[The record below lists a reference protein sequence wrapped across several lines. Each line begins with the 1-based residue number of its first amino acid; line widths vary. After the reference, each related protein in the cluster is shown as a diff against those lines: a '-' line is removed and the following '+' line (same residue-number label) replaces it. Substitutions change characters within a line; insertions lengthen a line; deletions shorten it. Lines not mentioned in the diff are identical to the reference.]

1 MHNETKQRVA
11 IKIMDKREIR
21 DQDFTSQVRREIYIM
36 RSLVHKHIVRLHEVL
51 TSDTRLYIVMELVT
65 GGELFDRIE
74 HGRIPEDLARKYFQ
88 QLVDG
93 VDFCHKRGVAH
104 RDLKPENL
112 LIDEDGDIKI
122 TDFGFSSMK
131 GRDVNA
137 GLLYTQ
143 CGTPDYCAPE
153 IIDSA
158 KEGYNGAKVDAW
170 SSGIILYA
178 LLTGRLPFQ
187 EQDTEKLYDLILA
200 CRVHYPSQISPEARD
215 LLEHLLVRDPS
226 KRFDFQK
233 VKRHPWFLLNYE
245 GDDAKLIKKRP
256 FFIKAQ
262 KEASGSNPTSPVTT
276 EVDPTPTVIPHPPPV
291 AMDSMFLQPSAN
303 NSYDQHL
310 DGQYMSSSLRM
321 PVAAPAEPS
330 NEVGDPQ
337 QQHFPGQQHDAISR
351 NTGRPIHPAQKSRD
365 EHHGNFYKP
374 TSPANEIDAHIRAAT
389 PPTHA
394 IFTRVEDRPATP
406 AKRQTS
412 EKTAAAFKAAQA
424 AAAKHATP
432 LPASGPLPLPLPI
445 PPVSPGFGAQSQP
458 QNRLSPNGTTS
469 SAQYLT
475 SEPKQSRGGGQD
487 ETGVSH
493 FPNNVEN
500 SRHGHDDSSS
510 EQDSIEDYEEKPAPR
525 LELPTEHFDRLRL
538 TTQGRSQ
545 QVPSSLPKQRHRS
558 DLGFP
563 AASDGPRLGSPNAV
577 DNGSAS
583 LSSVQLQRRMF
594 TREATS
600 NNFDPRAL
608 RMQLSS
614 EVPSSPPVVY
624 SPGGYDRYRSVSPGF
639 NASIG
644 LIPDSGPNGSVQPG
658 ISGFASPWQMNGNG
672 YSSSRDDGASSG
684 GSSIQADI
692 VARHLWNMVC
702 KLRGT
707 DKPADRKLSEDL
719 RADFRL
725 MLSEMNQMTRYE
737 DVANIFTNFLSLFET
752 LGLSDGPASSPN
764 FKNQNRSRGTS
775 DMGEEYEDSGIVGS
789 RDELSTNGDVRASVT
804 RRMGTDVSLED
815 VRCAMARR
823 TGTDMS
829 SEEEPVSWSPV
840 LAESSRHQSD
850 LARRRNISDL
860 LNRMLKRTT
869 RPFESEHGERPAFG
883 VDEDEPT
890 STADLVEL
898 QRLMREHHGGREDS
912 SIADDLLKLMGS
924 DNDNGNATSFGIGLS
939 SSGQTTRSGDSFGQM
954 RYQGS
959 AGGNIVSGNRPNT
972 PLRNASGSNVPLPS
986 EYRPG
991 RFHEANSI
999 SGRSNSIR
1007 HGQNGFG
1014 CVRNDSEGNSIGVPV
1029 LESQDRS
1036 NMASSM
1042 GMHNVAYYGSDK
1054 KNGVA
1059 NKLRCA
1065 LQTMKVKNQ
1074 RLGERHAQFRSTLPP
1089 DVIMRLLGRIL
1100 MEMRA
1105 EVSIK
1110 KETKRKMKCKVALS
1124 SNSVLV
1130 AGIELT
1136 SAEEGVTLVAFRR
1149 SRQDKGRTDTESFH
1163 SFFEK
1168 VRKKFVEEAKVS
1180 YSSGRGAYA
1189 GHGRRRNGHGDMTM
1203 RHISDSAGYLPV
1215 S

>member
-112 LIDEDGDIKI
+112 LIDDNGDIKI

-178 LLTGRLPFQ
+178 LLAGRLPFQ

-200 CRVHYPSQISPEARD
+200 CKVHYPPQISPEARD

-245 GDDAKLIKKRP
+245 GDDAKLVKKRP

-262 KEASGSNPTSPVTT
+262 KEASGSNPSSPVTT
-276 EVDPTPTVIPHPPPV
+276 EVDPLPAIVPSPSPL
-291 AMDSMFLQPSAN
+291 AADSAFLQTPANSSFDQPS
-303 NSYDQHL
+303 DTQPI
-310 DGQYMSSSLRM
+310 SSSLRV
-321 PVAAPAEPS
+321 PVTATETSKEA
-330 NEVGDPQ
+330 GYLQ
-337 QQHFPGQQHDAISR
+337 QQHFPDQQQDFISR
-351 NTGRPIHPAQKSRD
+351 NTGRPMPFMQKSRE
-365 EHHGNFYKP
+365 EHHGALCKP

-406 AKRQTS
+406 AKRRTS

-424 AAAKHATP
+424 AAEKHANP
-432 LPASGPLPLPLPI
+432 LPANGPLPLPI
-445 PPVSPGFGAQSQP
+445 PSISPGFGAQSQ
-458 QNRLSPNGTTS
+458 QRNGLSPNGTTS
-469 SAQYLT
+469 LAQDLT
-475 SEPKQSRGGGQD
+475 SEPKQSREGGQYD
-487 ETGVSH
+487 VGVSH
-493 FPNNVEN
+493 FSNNLDS

-545 QVPSSLPKQRHRS
+545 QIQSLSRQRHRS
-558 DLGFP
+558 DLGYP
-563 AASDGPRLGSPNAV
+563 AASDGPRLGSPDAV

-583 LSSVQLQRRMF
+583 MSSVQLQWRMF
-594 TREATS
+594 TREGAG
-600 NNFDPRAL
+600 NALDIRPL

-624 SPGGYDRYRSVSPGF
+624 SPGGYDRYRPVSPGF
-639 NASIG
+639 TANGGQIS
-644 LIPDSGPNGSVQPG
+644 DSSPNGSVQPG
-658 ISGFASPWQMNGNG
+658 TPGLPSPWQMNGNG

-684 GSSIQADI
+684 GSSIQADT
-692 VARHLWNMVC
+692 VARRLWNMVC
-702 KLRGT
+702 RLRGT

-719 RADFRL
+719 RADLRL
-725 MLSEMNQMTRYE
+725 ISQEMNQMTRYE
-737 DVANIFTNFLSLFET
+737 DIANVFTNFLSLFET

-764 FKNQNRSRGTS
+764 FRNQNRSRGTS
-775 DMGEEYEDSGIVGS
+775 DVDEEYEDVGTIGS
-789 RDELSTNGDVRASVT
+789 RDEYSTNGDIRSSAT
-804 RRMGTDVSLED
+804 RRMGTDMSLDD
-815 VRCAMARR
+815 VRYAVARR
-823 TGTDMS
+823 TVTDMS
-829 SEEEPVSWSPV
+829 SEEEPISWSPV

-850 LARRRNISDL
+850 LARHRNISDL
-860 LNRMLKRTT
+860 LNRMIKRTH
-869 RPFESEHGERPAFG
+869 RPFENERGERPAFG

-890 STADLVEL
+890 STADMMEL
-898 QRLMREHHGGREDS
+898 QRLIREHHGGRDNS
-912 SIADDLLKLMGS
+912 NRVADDLLKIMNS
-924 DNDNGNATSFGIGLS
+924 DNDNSNSASFGIGLGP
-939 SSGQTTRSGDSFGQM
+939 SGQMTRSGDSFGQA

-959 AGGNIVSGNRPNT
+959 AGGNMLSGNRPNT
-972 PLRNASGSNVPLPS
+972 PLRNASGSNVPLPP

-991 RFHEANSI
+991 RFHEASSI
-999 SGRSNSIR
+999 SGRSNSNR
-1007 HGQNGFG
+1007 QEQNVFG
-1014 CVRNDSEGNSIGVPV
+1014 GSKNDGEGNDIAVSTLG
-1029 LESQDRS
+1029 SQDRS
-1036 NMASSM
+1036 DMANSM

-1059 NKLRCA
+1059 NKFRYV

-1074 RLGERHAQFRSTLPP
+1074 RLGERHAQFRSALPP

-1100 MEMRA
+1100 MDMRA

-1110 KETKRKMKCKVALS
+1110 KETKRKMKCKIALS

-1136 SAEEGVTLVAFRR
+1136 SVEEGMTLVAFRR

-1168 VRKKFVEEAKVS
+1168 VRKKFIEEAKVS
-1180 YSSGRGAYA
+1180 YPCGRGAPT
-1189 GHGRRRNGHGDMTM
+1189 GHCRRRNGHGVMTM
-1203 RHISDSAGYLPV
+1203 RQISDSTGYLSV